1 MRCKEP
7 IRQSLPP
14 NRLSTQEK
22 TAIRTLAARTP
33 RPSPGVGGRAAM
45 QRLSIGGSWTARW
58 DSWQFGV
65 GILGTQFF
73 ESAEKSPLGLDRRQ
87 WVRDL
92 EGRALVPDDLDRH
105 GAQQRTSFDPQHSE
119 RNSERSWPGTEVF
132 ALRSRTGTRQCPVAY
147 RRPGS

>member
-1 MRCKEP
+1 MCLGTQGQDVRCKEP

-92 EGRALVPDDLDRH
+92 EGRM
-105 GAQQRTSFDPQHSE
+105 TSTGMEPSSE
-119 RNSERSWPGTEVF
+119 RASIHSI
-132 ALRSRTGTRQCPVAY
+132 
-147 RRPGS
+147 